1 MRLRALL
8 FAPEVHPTFRPDVAV
23 LFGKYLPRLGVQA
36 DLVTVT
42 RSGEDA
48 APWGGG
54 QVFGPPQSSG
64 RLAKHLQSLAND
76 WRALLRLRSGYELVI
91 VRDKPIFA
99 AFALVAARLAGV
111 PFGYWMS
118 FPMPESH
125 LAFARERGLSIGVVR
140 LAVAYAR
147 GFLCSWS
154 LYRFVMPLADIA
166 FLQSDAMVADLQR
179 RGVPMRHP
187 VAVPMGVDHEAA
199 DASAEVNDA
208 RIEPWLAAM
217 QERPAVV
224 YLGTLERRRRMEI
237 AVQAM
242 DLARRRRPELLMVL
256 IGDSFEPADLVQLK
270 ALVES
275 LGLAQ
280 HVIFTGWLD
289 TASAWRLVRAARIGL
304 STVPRGPLH
313 DVASPT
319 KLVEYL
325 AQGLP
330 VVANDQPDQAWVI
343 EQSNGGLCTTHDA
356 PALADAIVRL
366 IEAPE
371 QAVSM
376 GRTGRDWVR
385 RHRGYDSIAAH
396 VAQAMQSLRSA

>member
-1 MRLRALL
+1 MSLRALL

-36 DLVTVT
+36 DMVTVT
-42 RSGEDA
+42 RSE
-48 APWGGG
+48 APAWGGG
-54 QVFGPPQSSG
+54 QVFGPTQSRG
-64 RLAKHLQSLAND
+64 RLGKHLQSIAND
-76 WRALLRLRSGYELVI
+76 WRALLRLRRGYDLVI
-91 VRDKPIFA
+91 VRDKPIFSS
-99 AFALVAARLAGV
+99 FALIAARIARV

-125 LAFARERGLSIGVVR
+125 FAFARERGLSIGVVR

-154 LYRFVMPLADIA
+154 LYRFVLPRADIA
-166 FLQSDAMVADLQR
+166 FLQSDAMVADLQSRGIRMR
-179 RGVPMRHP
+179 RP

-199 DASAEVNDA
+199 DASASVNDA
-208 RIEPWLAAM
+208 RIEPWLATMRA
-217 QERPAVV
+217 RPAVV

-242 DLARRRRPELLMVL
+242 DLARRRRPDLLMVL
-256 IGDSFEPADLVQLK
+256 IGDSFEPADMVQLK
-270 ALVES
+270 ALVDS
-275 LGLAQ
+275 LGLSE

-289 TASAWRLVRAARIGL
+289 TASAWRLVREARIGL

-343 EQSNGGLCTTHDA
+343 EQSGGGLCTTHDA
-356 PALADAIVRL
+356 PALAEAIVRL
-366 IEAPE
+366 VDAPE
-371 QAVSM
+371 QAASM
-376 GRTGRDWVR
+376 GRTGREWVL

-396 VAQAMQSLRSA
+396 VAQAMQSLRAA